1 MIAEI
6 KETLEGGYQVS
17 FSIAHQSFV
26 LEQVETKKEAE
37 FYLKNLK
44 AAFSRFEAEN
54 LSSVFYDEWRK
65 AQDKMIKKHGYAM
78 CPRFDIKKLANRAS
92 KKIHK

>member
-1 MIAEI
+1 MKTEI

-26 LEQVETKKEAE
+26 LERVETKKEAE

-44 AAFSRFEAEN
+44 AAFSRFESEN
-54 LSSVFYDEWRK
+54 ISSAFYDEWCK
-65 AQDKMIKKHGYAM
+65 AQNRMIKKNGYTIV
-78 CPRFDIKKLANRAS
+78 PRFDIKKLANRAA

>member
-1 MIAEI
+1 VKIEI
-6 KETLEGGYQVS
+6 KETLKGGYQVS

-44 AAFSRFEAEN
+44 AAFSRFEPEN
-54 LSSVFYDEWRK
+54 ISNAFYDEWCK
-65 AQDKMIKKHGYAM
+65 SQDKIIKKNGYAIV
-78 CPRFDIKKLANRAS
+78 PRFDIKKLSNRAA